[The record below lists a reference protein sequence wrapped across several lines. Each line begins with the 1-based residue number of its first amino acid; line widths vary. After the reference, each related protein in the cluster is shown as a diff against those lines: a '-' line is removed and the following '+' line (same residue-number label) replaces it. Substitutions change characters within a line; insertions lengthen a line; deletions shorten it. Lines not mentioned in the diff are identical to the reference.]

1 LRQVGLVI
9 MNELD
14 DVLSVKKFVEDYL
27 ARFYEE
33 KPLLIN
39 WVKIVKVR
47 NITWDL
53 SIRVKFKDHEY
64 GLAILVD
71 AFRKLCI
78 GHAITGIATR

>member
-1 LRQVGLVI
+1 

-14 DVLSVKKFVEDYL
+14 DVLSVKNFVEDYL
-27 ARFYEE
+27 TRFYGE

-39 WVKIVKVR
+39 WMKIVKVL

-53 SIRVKFKDHEY
+53 SIRVKFKDREY

-71 AFRKLCI
+71 AFRKICV
-78 GHAITGIATR
+78 GHAIIGIYMLK

>member
-1 LRQVGLVI
+1 

>member
-1 LRQVGLVI
+1 

-14 DVLSVKKFVEDYL
+14 NVLSVKNFVEDYL
-27 ARFYEE
+27 TRFYGE

-39 WVKIVKVR
+39 WMKIVKVL

-53 SIRVKFKDHEY
+53 SIRVKFKDREY

-71 AFRKLCI
+71 AFRKICV
-78 GHAITGIATR
+78 GHAIIGIYMLK

>member
-1 LRQVGLVI
+1 LGVEV

-27 ARFYEE
+27 AKFYEE

-39 WVKIVKVR
+39 WVNIVKLR

-53 SIRVKFKDHEY
+53 SIRVKFKDREY
-64 GLAILVD
+64 GLAIYVD
-71 AFRKLCI
+71 SFRKMCI
-78 GHAITGIATR
+78 RHAITGIAMR